1 MSLMFVC
8 LFLRLFELGSSL
20 DFMYSAHISRDLGT
34 IFLRF
39 RTVQLMPSKK
49 YSSHMSAVNPRK
61 MGM

>member
-1 MSLMFVC
+1 MFYV
-8 LFLRLFELGSSL
+8 FSSV
-20 DFMYSAHISRDLGT
+20 ISRDSDI
-34 IFLRF
+34 IFLPF